1 MNAEGRVGRAAC
13 VEKALFVFCFFL
25 YDRLS
30 SAPFG
35 PKSQLFYD
43 DIQYTRLPWT
53 QEYVKLASQSLVHSF
68 VCVRGL
74 RSFSV
79 PLILLGVSQ

>member
-1 MNAEGRVGRAAC
+1 MNAEGRAARI
-13 VEKALFVFCFFL
+13 EKTLFVFWLLL

-53 QEYVKLASQSLVHSF
+53 QEYVELASQSFVHYF

-79 PLILLGVSQ
+79 PPILLAISH